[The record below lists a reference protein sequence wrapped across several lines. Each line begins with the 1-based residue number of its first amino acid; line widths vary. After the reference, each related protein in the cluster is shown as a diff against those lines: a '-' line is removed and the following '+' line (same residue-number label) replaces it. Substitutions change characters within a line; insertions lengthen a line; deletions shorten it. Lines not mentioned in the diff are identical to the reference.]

1 MMTQT
6 QGQGRLPTAYQE
18 VEYIECQGDG
28 AYINTDIKGDVSI
41 TTSLD
46 GCFTSTATG
55 TKVFLGL
62 GTSAGNWIG
71 QYNRK
76 YAVGTTSAFTTS
88 ISSSERKTLIA
99 TFDSNGCSL
108 TVDNETVSREGT
120 HSASNYFN
128 IFFSGTTY
136 TPSARVYEASIYQ
149 LSDNTLIR
157 HFIPCYRKADSEI
170 GLYDL
175 VTNTFFNNNS
185 SSGTFLKGNDV

>member
-1 MMTQT
+1 MSTFRRRLMMTQT

-76 YAVGTTSAFTTS
+76 YAVRFFMGFFS
-88 ISSSERKTLIA
+88 ILIQMHLCKV
-99 TFDSNGCSL
+99 DSNNL
-108 TVDNETVSREGT
+108 
-120 HSASNYFN
+120 
-128 IFFSGTTY
+128 
-136 TPSARVYEASIYQ
+136 
-149 LSDNTLIR
+149 
-157 HFIPCYRKADSEI
+157 
-170 GLYDL
+170 
-175 VTNTFFNNNS
+175 
-185 SSGTFLKGNDV
+185 FL